1 MLSPNSGNY
10 EYHREE
16 IRKSNG
22 KLTLANITS
31 EEDHKAIN
39 DIIRLNEYK
48 IPILEDNHRWVATG
62 GHRISNNSSIWVW
75 EDGTPWNDNI
85 ANGTTIPGCGWD
97 PGRPNNYGGNSNVL
111 WVRDTG
117 RWGDA
122 PSVRSSY
129 AIYKEVIDSNN
140 NNINYAAS
148 FNNDGTLSFNV
159 KLNLYGD
166 ERTEILSAVKT
177 TDNITLPLPVT
188 GCSPLT
194 GGQLDKQSINLK
206 YRYKCNI

>member
-1 MLSPNSGNY
+1 MF
-10 EYHREE
+10 
-16 IRKSNG
+16 
-22 KLTLANITS
+22 
-31 EEDHKAIN
+31 
-39 DIIRLNEYK
+39 
-48 IPILEDNHRWVATG
+48 
-62 GHRISNNSSIWVW
+62 ISF
-75 EDGTPWNDNI
+75 
-85 ANGTTIPGCGWD
+85 
-97 PGRPNNYGGNSNVL
+97 
-111 WVRDTG
+111 
-117 RWGDA
+117 
-122 PSVRSSY
+122 
-129 AIYKEVIDSNN
+129 NN

-206 YRYKCNI
+206 YRYTCNI